1 MAEQAPR
8 EERTEEAT
16 PHRLEEARRQGNV
29 AFSREPAQALVLL
42 SGFLWLALILPHG
55 VDRFAA
61 KASAVLAQAG
71 SLDFGGTGNGGGL
84 LIELVKSACLLLAPL
99 MALVLLSPI
108 LAAFAQRSVVI
119 TSEKLA
125 PDIGRLNPLS
135 GLKRLVSARN
145 LVEVAKNTTKVAL
158 TVTIVAFLLRHE
170 FANLLTA
177 GVGPPAAGLAL
188 LGSLTLR
195 VTAAVVGFAVL
206 IAALDALWQ
215 QLSWRRNLMM
225 TRQELKDELKS
236 TEGQPEVKAKIRQQQ
251 RERAKRRM
259 LVDVPKAAVVVT
271 NPTHFAVAL
280 AYDSVKDPVPRVVA
294 KGRDLMALRI
304 REVAAD
310 AGVPLVA
317 DPPTARLLH
326 AALDIGDRI
335 RPEHYQAVAHIIGYV
350 LGRRKREEWAP
361 P

>member
-16 PHRLEEARRQGNV
+16 PHRLEEARRQGDV
-29 AFSREPAQALVLL
+29 AFSREPAQALLLL
-42 SGFLWLALILPHG
+42 SGFLWLALFLPQG

-71 SLDFGGTGNGGGL
+71 NLDIGGTGEGGR
-84 LIELVKSACLLLAPL
+84 LILELVKSGAFLLAPL
-99 MALVLLSPI
+99 MALVLMAPI
-108 LAAFAQRSVVI
+108 LAAFAQRSVVL
-119 TSEKLA
+119 TSKKLA
-125 PDIGRLNPLS
+125 PDISRLNPLS
-135 GLKRLVSARN
+135 GFGRLVSVRN
-145 LVEVAKNTTKVAL
+145 LVEVAKNVTKVAL
-158 TVTIVAFLLRHE
+158 TAAIVAFLLRHE
-170 FANLLTA
+170 LASVLTS
-177 GVGPPAAGLAL
+177 GIGPPAAGLAV
-188 LGSLTLR
+188 LGSLALR

-206 IAALDALWQ
+206 IAALDVLWQ

-259 LVDVPKAAVVVT
+259 LLDVPKAAVVVT

-280 AYDSVKDPVPRVVA
+280 AYDSLKNPVPRVVA

-304 REVAAD
+304 REIAAD
-310 AGVPLVA
+310 TGVPVVA

-350 LGRRKREEWAP
+350 LGRRKREEQP
-361 P
+361 SL